1 MQREKNIEIRNI
13 EQKQNVNELEVTFE
27 MYIEGQNY
35 TLIYKIQ
42 GGIEKV
48 PLICDAVVVSFLAYA
63 VKYGLSFYSKYPITE
78 KLYYNLT
85 KHVIPQMSIANKT
98 EKAMI
103 HIDMPITKE
112 IYYGNWVGTGISL
125 GVDSFATMHEYLEDC
140 DLDGYKLTHLVHL
153 KTGAHHGQLG
163 YFDKQKENE
172 LFLTENE
179 KVKKF
184 CKSNGYDLIVVES
197 NLFEITNKQFGYG
210 FDTTHTFRNL
220 GCILLL
226 QNYFSKYYYASTYNL
241 DGFNLDLNTDTAHYE
256 KWVLPYISNESLALY
271 SANTNMTRVQKTKYI
286 ARFED
291 TYDNLHVCWHE
302 TKNCGRCK
310 KCVRTLVT
318 LDILGEIDKYQKCF
332 DLDYYYKNRNTY
344 INEVILLR
352 HIDSYY
358 MEIYKYML
366 ESEFKMPSLPWKIK
380 AALKIAGARL
390 KKLGFAEFLKA
401 AMILIKG
408 KTKS

>member
-78 KLYYNLT
+78 KLYYNLK
-85 KHVIPQMSIANKT
+85 KHVIPQLSLANKT
-98 EKAMI
+98 EKTMV

-112 IYYGNWVGTGISL
+112 KYNGHWVGTGISL

-197 NLFEITNKQFGYG
+197 NLFEITSKQFGYG

-318 LDILGEIDKYQKCF
+318 LDILGEIDKYSKCF